1 VKLDKSE
8 LVEFSLIKGG
18 GAQAIAPFLLQPP
31 NQANQALP
39 KVVMKIN
46 KPFFH
51 FIFNFK
57 LKVKL

>member
-1 VKLDKSE
+1 MDKSE

-31 NQANQALP
+31 NQALP

-51 FIFNFK
+51 FIFNFNFK